1 LLFTLHLCLSF
12 CRNTLLCSPQNI
24 EYSLKKDF
32 LLVKQLQKNIILLV
46 IIVTVFVLSA
56 CQPKPPAVDPDT
68 LPPVS
73 QLQAVDW
80 QQLNGWPGAD
90 VGPSLEAFLQSCRVL
105 QYKKGWAEVCQE
117 AELLSGEPN
126 DTLVDFFEQRFVP
139 HRVNNKDGSDTG
151 TITGYYVPELNGS
164 RIRTQRF
171 NNPIYAVPDDLLT
184 IDLRSVYPEL
194 EGYRLRGRLEGNRVV
209 PYYTRLEL
217 DQATE
222 TLKGNELLW
231 VEDPVEL
238 FFLHIQGSGSIRFD
252 NGENV
257 MINYGNQNGHPYRSI
272 GKLLIERGEMTLNQ
286 MSMQNI
292 RAWAKQNPDQVAK
305 LLGENP
311 SYIFFRELPKEM
323 TTPPGSLGVPLTPE
337 VSIAVDPRTIP
348 LGAPVF
354 LSTTWPYNPK
364 PLNRLMVAQDTG
376 GAIKGAVRADFFWGM
391 GHEAGA
397 LAGRL
402 KQDGKM
408 WVLLP
413 RPAAVQ
419 METTEELADETTDDS
434 ADKAGGS

>member
-1 LLFTLHLCLSF
+1 M
-12 CRNTLLCSPQNI
+12 
-24 EYSLKKDF
+24 
-32 LLVKQLQKNIILLV
+32 KQLQKQTI
-46 IIVTVFVLSA
+46 IIVSVITVLLLSA
-56 CQPKPPAVDPDT
+56 CQPKPPAIDPDS

-80 QQLNGWPGAD
+80 QQISGWPGSD
-90 VGPSLEAFLQSCRVL
+90 VTRSFAAFLQSCRVL
-105 QYKKGWAEVCQE
+105 KYKKGWTAVCQE
-117 AELLSGEPN
+117 AELLTDESN
-126 DTLVDFFEQRFVP
+126 DTLTNFFEQRFVP
-139 HRVNNKDGSDTG
+139 HRVHNADGSDTG
-151 TITGYYVPELNGS
+151 TITGYYVPELIGS

-171 NNPIYAVPDDLLT
+171 SNPIYAVPDDLLT

-209 PYYTRLEL
+209 PYYTRFEL
-217 DQATE
+217 DQDTE

-292 RAWAKQNPDQVAK
+292 RAWAKQNPDHVAK

-311 SYIFFRELPKEM
+311 SYIFFRELPADM

-337 VSIAVDPRTIP
+337 VSLAIDPKTIP

-397 LAGRL
+397 LAGRM

-413 RPAAVQ
+413 RPAVPV
-419 METTEELADETTDDS
+419 EEPVDALAEGDS
-434 ADKAGGS
+434 QQAEGS

>member
-1 LLFTLHLCLSF
+1 MKQTQQHALF
-12 CRNTLLCSPQNI
+12 
-24 EYSLKKDF
+24 
-32 LLVKQLQKNIILLV
+32 
-46 IIVTVFVLSA
+46 IIVIFTVLLLSA
-56 CQPKPPAVDPDT
+56 CQPKPPVVVLDT

-80 QQLNGWPGAD
+80 QQLSGWPGTD
-90 VGPSLEAFLQSCRVL
+90 VNRSFAAFLQSCRVL
-105 QYKKGWAEVCQE
+105 QYKKGWAAVCAE
-117 AELLSGEPN
+117 AELLTGESN
-126 DTLVDFFEQRFVP
+126 DTLVNFFEQRFVP
-139 HRVNNKDGSDTG
+139 HRVNNEDGSDTG

-164 RIRTQRF
+164 RIRTQRYT
-171 NNPIYAVPDDLLT
+171 NPIYSVPDDLLT

-209 PYYTRLEL
+209 PYYTRFEL
-217 DQATE
+217 DQNTD
-222 TLKGNELLW
+222 TLNGNELLW

-292 RAWAKQNPDQVAK
+292 RAWAKQNPDQVEK

-311 SYIFFRELPKEM
+311 SYIFFRELPAEM

-337 VSIAVDPRTIP
+337 VSIAIDPRTIP

-397 LAGRL
+397 LAGKM
-402 KQDGKM
+402 KQDGRM

-413 RPAAVQ
+413 RPATELE
-419 METTEELADETTDDS
+419 ETAEELADEVVDETTDKSD
-434 ADKAGGS
+434 GS